1 MPLALAA
8 WLNLGEQ
15 QVDPQL
21 ELSPLDRI
29 RQAEADAARSI
40 AGSREIAEQILVRAR
55 EQARALVAEAQE
67 AGKRE
72 GQAQYRRIIFH
83 AQDEVREICHE
94 SQEQVDALRRAEAEL
109 MDIAVRRVVAI
120 ITGSGEDGS

>member
-1 MPLALAA
+1 LALAP

-29 RQAEADAARSI
+29 RQAEAEAARSI
-40 AGSREIAEQILVRAR
+40 AGSRETAEQTLARAR

-67 AGKRE
+67 AGQRE
-72 GQAQYRRIIFH
+72 GQAQYRRLIFH
-83 AQDEVREICHE
+83 AQDEVREIGRE
-94 SQEQVDALRRAEAEL
+94 SQKEVDALRRAEAEL
-109 MDIAVRRVVAI
+109 MDVAVRRVVAI
-120 ITGSGEDGS
+120 ITGTGEDGS